1 MQNNC
6 KILINGQLHLC
17 GCPIIFYIYILV
29 MADNYL
35 ENHYDS
41 YLSKK
46 EKWER
51 AMKNGRLKVRK
62 IKKQIDKH

>member
-1 MQNNC
+1 
-6 KILINGQLHLC
+6 
-17 GCPIIFYIYILV
+17 

-46 EKWER
+46 KKWER
-51 AMKNGRLKVRK
+51 AMKEGKLKARK
-62 IKKQIDKH
+62 IKEQVNRIKPFDK